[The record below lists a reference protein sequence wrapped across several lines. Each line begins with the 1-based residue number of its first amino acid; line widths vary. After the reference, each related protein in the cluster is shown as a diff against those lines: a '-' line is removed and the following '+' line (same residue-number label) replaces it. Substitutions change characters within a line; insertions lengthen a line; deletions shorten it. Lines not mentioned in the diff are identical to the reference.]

1 MEHTP
6 TLSRR
11 TALALGA
18 GALLAPRFA
27 SAAPTH
33 PTLIEL
39 FTSQG
44 CSSCPPADK
53 IAADL
58 ARDPNNLVVSFNVDY
73 WDYLGWRDTLAKP
86 EYSQRQY
93 DYAKSRGDGSVYT
106 PQMVINGTTHAVG
119 SNLRAVK
126 SQMAEAKAPAVKL
139 VLDITA
145 KDISIEIPKHSFEGE
160 ATLWLM
166 AIEQDVTQKI
176 ERGENAGRDVVYINV
191 VRKLVPAAMWKGDTY
206 NGSWMRNAVMPH
218 NCKSCF
224 AVLQQNNVGPVLG
237 LARYTA

>member
-1 MEHTP
+1 MDNIP

-11 TALALGA
+11 SALALGA
-18 GALLAPRFA
+18 SALLSPRL
-27 SAAPTH
+27 AAAAAGH
-33 PTLIEL
+33 PTLVEL

-53 IAADL
+53 IAAEL
-58 ARDPNNLVVSFNVDY
+58 AKDPNNLVVSFNVDY

-106 PQMVINGTTHAVG
+106 PQMVINGTTHVVG
-119 SNLRAVK
+119 SNLRDVK
-126 SQMAEAKAPAVKL
+126 SHMAEATTPAVKL
-139 VLDITA
+139 SLDITS
-145 KDISIEIPKHSFEGE
+145 KDINIEIPKHTFEGE

-166 AIEQDVTQKI
+166 AIEPRVTQKI
-176 ERGENAGRDVVYINV
+176 ERGENAGKDVVYINV
-191 VRKLVPAAMWKGDTY
+191 VRNLVPAAMWKGEAYT
-206 NGSWMRNAVMPH
+206 GSWMRNAVMPH
-218 NCKSCF
+218 NCKSCI

-237 LARYTA
+237 LARYDR

>member
-1 MEHTP
+1 MEKNP

-11 TALALGA
+11 SALALGA
-18 GALLAPRFA
+18 GALLAPRIA
-27 SAAPTH
+27 MAAPIH

-53 IAADL
+53 IAAEL
-58 ARDPNNLVVSFNVDY
+58 AKNPNNLVVSLNVDY
-73 WDYLGWRDTLAKP
+73 WDYLGWRDTLAKA

-106 PQMVINGTTHAVG
+106 PQMVINGSTHAVG
-119 SNLRAVK
+119 SNLRDVK
-126 SQMAEAKAPAVKL
+126 SRMAEATTPAVAL
-139 VLDITA
+139 SLDITS
-145 KDISIEIPKHSFEGE
+145 KDIKIEIPKTSYDGE

-166 AIEQDVTQKI
+166 AIESEVTQKI
-176 ERGENAGRDVVYINV
+176 ERGENAGKDVVYINV
-191 VRKLVPAAMWKGDTY
+191 VRNLVPATMWKGEAY
-206 NGSWMRNAVMPH
+206 QGSWMRKAVMPH

-224 AVLQQNNVGPVLG
+224 AVLQQNKVGPVLG
-237 LARYTA
+237 LARS